1 MKKLLVPFL
10 SLFFLFS
17 FAQEEEVHSI
27 YFQFDKYNL
36 KEEQADAVV
45 KFIQKLDTTSVET
58 IEIFGYCDDRGK
70 DAYNYELS
78 TKRANTVKD
87 KLISKGIKSKIIIT
101 LEGKGKV
108 LIDDDLEDNIPEA
121 RSKNRRVDVVV
132 NYIPVTIE
140 ELRIPGVFST
150 VPKNPVIGD
159 RIYLDKLLFERGS
172 SKLTFKAKKELERV
186 AKILYQHK
194 NIEFEVQG
202 HVCCTPPFHKEA
214 IDRDTK
220 KRALSTNRA
229 LSVYTYLGFRKIS
242 KKRMTYKGYG
252 NTQPLGKGALLD
264 RRVEL
269 VITKI

>member
-1 MKKLLVPFL
+1 MRKILALLF
-10 SLFFLFS
+10 SLFYLVS

-36 KEEQADAVV
+36 KDEQADAVV
-45 KFIQKLDTTSVET
+45 KFVQKIDTSNVET

-70 DAYNYELS
+70 DAYNFDLS
-78 TKRANTVKD
+78 TKRANTVRD

-101 LEGKGKV
+101 LEGKGKI
-108 LIDDDLEDNIPEA
+108 LIDEDLETNIPEV

-132 NYIPVTIE
+132 NYKPVIIE
-140 ELRIPGVFST
+140 ELKIPGVYST
-150 VPKNPVIGD
+150 IPKNPVLGD

-172 SKLTFKAKKELERV
+172 SKLTYKAKKELERV
-186 AKILYQHK
+186 AKILYRYK

-202 HVCCTPPFHKEA
+202 HVCCTPTYHKEA
-214 IDRDTK
+214 IDRETR
-220 KRALSTNRA
+220 KRELSTNRA

-252 NTQPLGKGALLD
+252 NSQPLGKGALLD

>member
-1 MKKLLVPFL
+1 MHRILALLF
-10 SLFFLFS
+10 SLFFFGA

-36 KEEQADAVV
+36 KNEQADAVI
-45 KFIQKLDTTSVET
+45 KFVQKIDTSNVET

-70 DAYNYELS
+70 DAYNFDLS

-87 KLISKGIKSKIIIT
+87 KLVSKGIKSKIIIT
-101 LEGKGKV
+101 LEGKGKI
-108 LIDDDLEDNIPEA
+108 LIDDDLETNIPEA

-132 NYIPVTIE
+132 NYKAVIIE
-140 ELRIPGVFST
+140 DLKIPGVYST
-150 VPKNPVIGD
+150 VPKNPVVGD

-172 SKLTFKAKKELERV
+172 SKLTYKAKKELERV
-186 AKILYQHK
+186 AKLLYRYK

-202 HVCCTPPFHKEA
+202 HVCCTPTYHKEA
-214 IDRDTK
+214 IDRETR
-220 KRALSTNRA
+220 KRELSTNRA

-252 NTQPLGKGALLD
+252 NVQPLGKGPLLD